1 MSVPRSVRP
10 VLLAFA
16 AGCAPMTLAL
26 ALPGQPSPPA
36 APAST
41 LQVAR
46 LLDSIAQSRFQDTNM
61 KVFGM
66 SRIVL
71 PPDSPTGRH
80 IAFTFTARNP
90 EETSILRS
98 VEAARRDYMVSF
110 LHCATVPYVLP
121 DLLSPRYSFGGPS
134 SPMPHGSLNGPD
146 PLILLTANPQGSLT
160 PLFLHSQT
168 LTSDSATIQFVQ
180 ERERLAATRA
190 LPALLAGREVQ
201 TAGSDWTVLMR
212 PVLAAQDSC
221 LGCHTTAKKN
231 DTLGVMVYAVHN
243 TPTKLS
249 ALAH

>member
-1 MSVPRSVRP
+1 MSVLRSVRP

-16 AGCAPMTLAL
+16 AGCAPLSLAL
-26 ALPGQPSPPA
+26 ALPGQPAPPA
-36 APAST
+36 APASA
-41 LQVAR
+41 LGVAR

-80 IAFTFTARNP
+80 LAFTFTARNP
-90 EETSILRS
+90 EETDILRS
-98 VEAARRDYMVSF
+98 VEATRRDYMVSF
-110 LHCATVPYVLP
+110 LHCATVPSIPAYFMP
-121 DLLSPRYSFGGPS
+121 SPHFGGS
-134 SPMPHGSLNGPD
+134 NSVPHGSLNGPD
-146 PLILLTANPQGSLT
+146 PLLLPTADPQSSLT

-221 LGCHTTAKKN
+221 LSCHTTAKKG
-231 DTLGVMVYAVHN
+231 DTLGVMVYAVRSSVN
-243 TPTKLS
+243 KL
-249 ALAH
+249 